1 MIKIL
6 KFKAR
11 LFSNMDVSLLS
22 YELCYKIGTF
32 WQIWL
37 IEDSGG

>member
-6 KFKAR
+6 KFKAK

-22 YELCYKIGTF
+22 YELCYKTGTF